1 MYSYSVYFQ
10 NGGALILE
18 HLFYLFVLALSSIVL
33 DKIMPIIAMKPK
45 ILSISVPGNDTWYV
59 PAIMIDK

>member
-1 MYSYSVYFQ
+1 MYSYIVDFQ
-10 NGGALILE
+10 EGGSLILE
-18 HLFYLFVLALSSIVL
+18 HLFVLALSSMVL

-45 ILSISVPGNDTWYV
+45 ILSISVPGNEIWYV

>member
-10 NGGALILE
+10 DGGSLILE
-18 HLFYLFVLALSSIVL
+18 HLFVLALSSMVL

-45 ILSISVPGNDTWYV
+45 ILSISVPGNEIWYV

>member
-10 NGGALILE
+10 NGGSLILE
-18 HLFYLFVLALSSIVL
+18 HLFYLFVLASSMVL

-45 ILSISVPGNDTWYV
+45 ILSISVPGNEIWYV

>member
-1 MYSYSVYFQ
+1 MYSYIVDFQ
-10 NGGALILE
+10 EGGSLILE
-18 HLFYLFVLALSSIVL
+18 DLFYLFVLASSMVL
-33 DKIMPIIAMKPK
+33 DKIMPIIAIKPK